1 VNQRRALVAFCVLLS
16 MAALAACSGVPGARK
31 APAVSFTSNVKDH
44 ASGVPVSTLV
54 EASAD
59 HGKLTRATLGGTD
72 ATGQKTAVP
81 GHLTMGTWFADER
94 LEPGAAYTLE
104 VAGTDSDGKQRTAR
118 RTFTTE
124 ALDLGHQ
131 VYPSVAPLN
140 GETVGVGMPI
150 IVYFDVPV
158 QDRATF
164 ERNMA
169 VTADPGVE
177 GSWSWLSD
185 REVHWRPREFWAPG
199 THVHVFLDLNG
210 LPAGGGIFGQQD
222 QQVDFT
228 IGRSAV
234 STVDVAHHSLTY
246 RQDGRVLRTIAVTT
260 GDGEHQT
267 RAGTKVIMELHPSI
281 DMDARTTGV
290 DSEEP
295 GYYNIKDVRWAMR
308 LTNSGEFLHA
318 APWSVGSQGRANVS
332 HGCTGMSTANADWLF
347 YHSMRGDVVQYIRSA
362 RALEPGNGW
371 TDWNVPWERWTA
383 GSALADEPTPPASP
397 SASRL

>member
-1 VNQRRALVAFCVLLS
+1 VLVSCVLL
-16 MAALAACSGVPGARK
+16 ATGALAACSGGPLALK
-31 APAVSFTSNVKDH
+31 AAAVSFTSNVRDH
-44 ASGVPVSTLV
+44 ASKVPVSTLV

-59 HGKLTRATLGGTD
+59 HGALTTAVLSGTD
-72 ATGQKTAVP
+72 ASGQKLTVP
-81 GHLTMGTWFADER
+81 GHVAKGSWFADER
-94 LEPGAAYTLE
+94 LEPGASYTLE
-104 VAGTDSDGKQRTAR
+104 VTGADSDGKKRTAT

-124 ALDLGHQ
+124 ALDLAHQ

-158 QDRATF
+158 RDRATF

-185 REVHWRPREFWAPG
+185 REVHWRPQEFWAPG

-210 LPAGGGIFGQQD
+210 LPAGDGIFGQQD
-222 QQVDFT
+222 QRVDFT

-234 STVDVAHHSLTY
+234 STVDVAHHSLTF

-260 GDGEHQT
+260 GDAEHQT
-267 RAGTKVIMELHPSI
+267 REGTKVIMELHPSI

-318 APWSVGSQGRANVS
+318 APWSVRSQGRANVS

-347 YHSMRGDVVQYIRSA
+347 HHSMRGDVVQYVGSP

-371 TDWNVPWERWTA
+371 TDWNVPWEQWVA
-383 GSALADEPTPPASP
+383 GSALGDEVTPRASGT
-397 SASRL
+397 ASRL